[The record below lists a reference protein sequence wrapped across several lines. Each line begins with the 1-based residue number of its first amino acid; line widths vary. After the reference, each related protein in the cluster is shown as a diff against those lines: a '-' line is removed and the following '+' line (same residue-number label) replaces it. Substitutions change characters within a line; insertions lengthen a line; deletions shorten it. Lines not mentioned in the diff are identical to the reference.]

1 MAKLQE
7 REALGA
13 GVVCETDGTDVNARA
28 GPHHDLNK
36 EVARL
41 RRENESLR
49 AERDQAGASSRC
61 KFVPKSSRSC
71 IRHVYE
77 RFGEPVR
84 LNHDLIKSLKTS
96 LCLVVPTAGLE
107 PATP

>member
-1 MAKLQE
+1 MLQE

-36 EVARL
+36 ELARL

-49 AERDQAGASSRC
+49 AE
-61 KFVPKSSRSC
+61 
-71 IRHVYE
+71 
-77 RFGEPVR
+77 
-84 LNHDLIKSLKTS
+84 
-96 LCLVVPTAGLE
+96 
-107 PATP
+107 